1 MISPGEHI
9 SIFGITGCG
18 KSTLTRQVA
27 GLFYRRV
34 IFDRLSEWNRIPGS
48 VTVPDFTGFKRE
60 YQRLYQLDTF
70 TIIVRPPAGIS
81 PEALVELTNDVM
93 SLIYRVEKYHRE
105 GIGIIFEEVW
115 LYAPLH
121 NVPTWFRETLFTG
134 RHYKISIVGNA
145 QRPASV
151 SKDMVS
157 QSRHVFIGQF
167 FEARDRK
174 YYRDSLG
181 DLPEL
186 EKPPAKYEFLW
197 HRAGEQ
203 SQRIKVNN

>member
-1 MISPGEHI
+1 MINPGEHI

-18 KSTLTRQVA
+18 KSTLTRQIA
-27 GLFYRRV
+27 GLFNRKV
-34 IFDRLSEWNRIPGS
+34 IFDRLAEWNRIPNA
-48 VTVPDFTGFKRE
+48 VTVPDFAGFKRE

-70 TIIVRPPAGIS
+70 TIVVRPPAGTDAD
-81 PEALVELTNDVM
+81 ALVKLTDNVM
-93 SLIYRVEKYHRE
+93 NLVYRVEKYHRE
-105 GIGIIFEEVW
+105 GIGLIFEEVW

-121 NVPTWFRETLFTG
+121 NVPPWFRETIFTG

-151 SKDMVS
+151 SKDFVS

-174 YYRDSLG
+174 YYRDTLG

-186 EKPPAKYEFLW
+186 ENPPAKYEFLW
-197 HRAGEQ
+197 TQTGG
-203 SQRIKVNN
+203 QRRRVKVNN